1 MEVAENTIFYKAIGS
16 EMDVFI
22 HANKLKLP
30 LLLKGPTGSG
40 KFKVCGTY
48 GT

>member
-30 LLLKGPTGSG
+30 
-40 KFKVCGTY
+40 Y
-48 GT
+48 Y